1 MMEGKQTHLTHRKQV
16 DLGSFYTPGKLVDI
30 VYDMLN
36 QFGNDLANSTIL
48 DSSCGYGNFLQQR
61 NDLQFGARFVGADI
75 DEAAIHEAEKMCSDV
90 KFVKTNSLVNVSRK
104 KYGLSE
110 IDKLVIV
117 GNPPYNDVT
126 SIIRQSTKDKAV
138 TSGIDADIQTR
149 DLGISFL
156 LSYAKLRADYI
167 CVLHPLSY
175 LIKKANF
182 KLLRKFTEQY
192 CLKRALVVSS
202 HEFADT
208 SAGMA
213 FPIVIALY
221 KRGAGMDYEYI
232 ENFKFSV
239 DGGHK
244 FVLSEM
250 DSIANYVTK
259 YPNKKS
265 LRDKSNVMALFY
277 TMRDINALRRNR
289 TFIDKEVSNAIYVT
303 RDKFAYY
310 CYIDVFKQFADRV
323 PYYFGNCDVIINE
336 NKFREHKEAFISY
349 SIHHNPVLSKR
360 FKFKTIPN
368 SENIIDNYM
377 KELLG
382 DHYICPEQ

>member
-1 MMEGKQTHLTHRKQV
+1 MIEGKQTHLTHRKQV

-36 QFGNDLANSTIL
+36 QFSDDLADSTIL
-48 DSSCGYGNFLQQR
+48 DSSCGYGNFLQSR
-61 NDLQFGARFVGADI
+61 NDLQFGAQLIGADI
-75 DEAAIHEAEKMCSDV
+75 DETAIHEAKKTCHDV

-104 KYGLSE
+104 KYGLSDT
-110 IDKLVIV
+110 DKLVIV

-126 SIIRQSTKDKAV
+126 SIIRQSTKDKTV
-138 TSGIDADIQTR
+138 TSDIDTDIQTR

-182 KLLRKFTEQY
+182 KLLKNFTDRY
-192 CLKRALVVSS
+192 CLRSALVVSS

-208 SAGMA
+208 STGMA
-213 FPIVIALY
+213 FPIIIALY
-221 KRGAGMDYEYI
+221 KRGNGMNYEYI
-232 ENFKFSV
+232 QNFEFAV

-244 FVLSEM
+244 FVLSGM

-259 YPNKKS
+259 YPNGKS
-265 LRDKSNVMALFY
+265 LHDKSNVLALFY
-277 TMRDINALRRNR
+277 TMRDINALKRNR
-289 TFIDKEVSNAIYVT
+289 TFIDREVSNAIYVT
-303 RDKFAYY
+303 QDKFAHY

-323 PYYFGNCDVIINE
+323 PYYFGNCDVMINE
-336 NKFREHKEAFISY
+336 KEFQRHKDAFVSY
-349 SIHHNPVLSKR
+349 SIHHNPVLNRK